1 MVPMSILD
9 PHLVRTSREAREE
22 LGDVVRG
29 FREHRAA
36 AAPLIFG
43 AHRKPEAAI
52 IPFDLYREIV
62 PLLEDLEIARIARA
76 RIAEGPGVPLD
87 DLAAELGVELPA

>member
-1 MVPMSILD
+1 MTTYD
-9 PHLVRTSREAREE
+9 PQIVRTSREARDE

-29 FREHRAA
+29 FREHGSRAK
-36 AAPLIFG
+36 PMIFG

-52 IPFDLYREIV
+52 IPYDLYREIV

-76 RIAEGPGVPLD
+76 RIAEGPAVPLD
-87 DLAAELGVELPA
+87 DLAAELGVALPA

>member
-1 MVPMSILD
+1 MSKYAPQI
-9 PHLVRTSREAREE
+9 VRTSREAREE
-22 LGDVVRG
+22 LGDVVRQ
-29 FREHRAA
+29 FRERGAG

-43 AHRKPEAAI
+43 AHRRPEAAI

-76 RIAEGPGVPLD
+76 RLAGGETESLD
-87 DLAAELGVELPA
+87 ELATELGVALPR

>member
-1 MVPMSILD
+1 MSKYEAQI
-9 PHLVRTSREAREE
+9 VRTSREAREE
-22 LGDVVRG
+22 LGDVVRR
-29 FREHRAA
+29 FRERGAG

-43 AHRKPEAAI
+43 AHRRPEAAI

-76 RIAEGPGVPLD
+76 RLASGETESLD
-87 DLAAELGVELPA
+87 ELATKLGVALPR